1 MSKIT
6 GNEPAHPIPVVN
18 DTNGYIVTP
27 MACGEYNTSQSGL
40 TIRQHY
46 AGLAMQALIA
56 PGDINYNMSYMD
68 QMTQLA
74 VDFADSLIDNLNK
87 KP

>member
-6 GNEPAHPIPVVN
+6 GNEPAN
-18 DTNGYIVTP
+18 AANELLGYSEGTP
-27 MACGEYNTSQSGL
+27 GFTYHQGI

-46 AGLAMQALIA
+46 AGLAMRALIA
-56 PGDINYNMSYMD
+56 PGDINYNMKYMD

-74 VDFADSLIDNLNK
+74 IDFSDSLIDNLNK
-87 KP
+87 KPS